1 LGPPGRSGWPLGG
14 RAAGTGS
21 ASAVSGTACDTAAR
35 LGARQLHESCAA
47 ALKEL
52 GDRPR
57 YRGTARRAMAGLTGR
72 EIDVMRLVA
81 EGNTSRQIGC
91 TLFISPRTVEMHVQS
106 SMQKLQCRTK
116 AEAVRRLADLGA
128 LPQR

>member
-1 LGPPGRSGWPLGG
+1 V
-14 RAAGTGS
+14 T
-21 ASAVSGTACDTAAR
+21 
-35 LGARQLHESCAA
+35 

-52 GDRPR
+52 GDRPSR
-57 YRGTARRAMAGLTGR
+57 RGTARRATAGLTGR

-81 EGNTSRQIGC
+81 EGNTSRQIGSA
-91 TLFISPRTVEMHVQS
+91 LFISPRTVEMHVQS
-106 SMQKLQCRTK
+106 SMQKLQCRTR